1 MSGYKFHVI
10 AYLLAACVLT
20 YALNEYR
27 IIALSPGSL
36 ILSVFIGA
44 AYSILPDIDLPSSV
58 MRRMVEKTALAGILI
73 LIIAYL
79 FFSVALL
86 IYAAIALTFFLL
98 LLWYLKHRGFFH
110 TLLAGLL
117 LSAPLALFDWSF
129 ALYAFLG
136 YEAHLFVDGKLF
148 SLF

>member
-27 IIALSPGSL
+27 MIALSPGSL
-36 ILSVFIGA
+36 ILSLLLGGI
-44 AYSILPDIDLPSSV
+44 YSLLPDIDMPSSV
-58 MRRMVEKTALAGILI
+58 MRRMVERGALALVLF
-73 LIIAYL
+73 LIIAYV
-79 FFSVALL
+79 FFTVMLL
-86 IYAAIALTFFLL
+86 IYAAIAVTFLL
-98 LLWYLKHRGFFH
+98 LILWYLKHRGFFH

-117 LSAPLALFDWSF
+117 LSAPLALFDYSY

-136 YEAHLFVDGKLF
+136 YSAHLFVDGKIF